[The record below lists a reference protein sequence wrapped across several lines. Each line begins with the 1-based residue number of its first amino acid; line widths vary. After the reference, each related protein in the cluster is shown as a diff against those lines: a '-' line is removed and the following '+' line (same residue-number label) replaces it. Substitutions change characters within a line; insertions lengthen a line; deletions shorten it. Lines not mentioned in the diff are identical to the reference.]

1 MRPTLILNA
10 RRIASQVHEATSRL
24 LQSGSLQEPP
34 AWYSAVVAYPP
45 LPLPPRAPPPRPD
58 VDRPQSK
65 LASHQHAHH
74 ASQKHS
80 RTPRPKA
87 EAVEYPEDRIRRQ
100 FYMDHPFEAYR
111 PRSLIESAPGIELDR
126 GPSGLEWKRLRQ
138 RGRNPSPED
147 VVKFTLNL
155 HDHHEVPLS
164 EAYAT
169 AVAQY
174 RSLRSERTVA
184 SAVAVLEAEAM
195 GAEFGPT
202 EIERGLGLE
211 AAALE
216 SWKSGAGAGAAASQG
231 GKQWTAEV
239 QDDYTSSWTRGQ
251 DYVSRW
257 KEGVTPYAKT
267 DEPGPTNS

>member
-1 MRPTLILNA
+1 MRPSLGLNA

-24 LQSGSLQEPP
+24 LQSGSLREPP

-58 VDRPQSK
+58 DDRPQSK
-65 LASHQHAHH
+65 HGAHQHAHH
-74 ASQKHS
+74 TPQKHS
-80 RTPRPKA
+80 RTPKPRA

-100 FYMDHPFEAYR
+100 FFMDHPFEAYR
-111 PRSLIESAPGIELDR
+111 PRSLIESAPRVQQDR
-126 GPSGLEWKRLRQ
+126 GPSGEEWKRLRQ

-155 HDHHEVPLS
+155 HDYHNVPFPR
-164 EAYAT
+164 
-169 AVAQY
+169 QH
-174 RSLRSERTVA
+174 TVA

-202 EIERGLGLE
+202 EIERGFELE
-211 AAALE
+211 GAALE
-216 SWKSGAGAGAAASQG
+216 SWKTGTGAGAAASQG
-231 GKQWTAEV
+231 GKQWAAEAENE
-239 QDDYTSSWTRGQ
+239 YAGTWTRGQ

-257 KEGVTPYAKT
+257 KAGVTPYAKN
-267 DEPGPTNS
+267 DEPSNSST